1 MAMHWPRIRSTL
13 AAMTSLSRTSS
24 ATLLCALLLAA
35 CDKSGAE
42 PAGKSGDA
50 KAKDAKDDPPRDETK
65 EASFA
70 DPKIEPPPAPAGAI
84 ALADPWLYVQTCAEP
99 HPCKELEQPAGDA
112 ACRELRLGN
121 YEGWR
126 LPSKNEAER
135 FADAP
140 GLEARSG
147 YHWTR
152 TPFEDDVDQVWIV
165 DPSGEG
171 PATTIPRTRKPF
183 KVRCVKEP

>member
-1 MAMHWPRIRSTL
+1 MLL
-13 AAMTSLSRTSS
+13 ALS
-24 ATLLCALLLAA
+24 LAA
-35 CDKSGAE
+35 CDAGTKAGTTPAAKSGEAE
-42 PAGKSGDA
+42 Q
-50 KAKDAKDDPPRDETK
+50 AKDDPPRDESK
-65 EASFA
+65 EATFA
-70 DPKIEPPPAPAGAI
+70 NPKVEPPPAPAGAI

-99 HPCKELEQPAGDA
+99 HPCKELEQPAGDE

-126 LPSKNEAER
+126 LPSRSEVER

-140 GLEARSG
+140 GLDAKAG